1 MRTNPGDSVNTRV
14 RSFCI
19 IIPLAL
25 SALGACTD
33 AGSGDDP
40 LAQDTT
46 LTRDLALANQDTASQ
61 PQLKDVP
68 AAAEPTIVEPEV
80 ERAPAPPVARPR
92 TQPPRRV
99 AVTPRPAPRPVRTRP
114 APRTEPEAERETPA
128 VTESGNT
135 VTVGARGSERAVG
148 VVSVGSEL
156 ALTAGQR
163 ICTNTNSVGD
173 RFTARLAEPVMG
185 ANGAVIPVG
194 ASALVEISSLKKSK
208 RDGDEIEVGLRVE
221 SITFNGR
228 TYPVTSE
235 VTYAQVD
242 KVRAE
247 SRGDDVRKVAT
258 GAAIGAVLGQIFGGK
273 TKSTVIGAAGG
284 AAAGAVIA
292 SRNADFDGCLPS
304 GGKITV
310 RLTQPLTIQIS
321 E

>member
-1 MRTNPGDSVNTRV
+1 MNTRF
-14 RSFCI
+14 RSLGI
-19 IIPLAL
+19 VIAL
-25 SALGACTD
+25 GASVALGACKD
-33 AGSGDDP
+33 SGGDDP

-46 LTRDLALANQDTASQ
+46 LTRDLALANQDTSSQ

-68 AAAEPTIVEPEV
+68 ATAEPAVVEPEAEPV
-80 ERAPAPPVARPR
+80 FEPPVARPR

-99 AVTPRPAPRPVRTRP
+99 AAEPRATPRPVRARPAPRK
-114 APRTEPEAERETPA
+114 EPETERAEPA

-185 ANGAVIPVG
+185 ANGTVIPVG

-228 TYPVTSE
+228 TYPVSSE

-310 RLTQPLTIQIS
+310 RLTQPLTIQLS